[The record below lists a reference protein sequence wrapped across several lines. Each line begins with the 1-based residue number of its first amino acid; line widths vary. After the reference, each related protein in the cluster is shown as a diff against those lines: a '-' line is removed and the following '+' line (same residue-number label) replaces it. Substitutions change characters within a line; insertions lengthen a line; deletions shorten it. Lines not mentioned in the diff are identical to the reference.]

1 MKIFLTIIF
10 VFFVSVLISQTVNY
24 RMTDMKY
31 FKYPV
36 GKTLEES
43 LDSSLIEYD
52 SLKYKAN
59 TLYTIDKT
67 NGIFSYV
74 NYNGVEEIYDI
85 LNYIENSD
93 GLVVQVDIT
102 NKGIYQYYFKLNI
115 FGDMGLIV
123 IKTEPE
129 NNKMVGFFTG
139 KLELVNYVITEP
151 D

>member
-1 MKIFLTIIF
+1 MKTLLTVIF

-31 FKYPV
+31 FRYPV

-43 LDSSLIEYD
+43 IDSSLIEYD

-59 TLYTIDKT
+59 TLYTVDKT

-74 NYNGVEEIYDI
+74 NYDGVEEIYDV
-85 LNYIENSD
+85 LNYTENSD

-115 FGDMGLIV
+115 
-123 IKTEPE
+123 
-129 NNKMVGFFTG
+129 
-139 KLELVNYVITEP
+139 KLVTSS
-151 D
+151 